1 MDWGGDRG
9 DTEFSVVGGQSGAL
23 CRWIGVVI
31 GVIRN
36 FLSWVGNLGLC
47 EAPPSNQLYKFMC
60 DKLKRQS

>member
-9 DTEFSVVGGQSGAL
+9 DREFSFMGGRFGAL

-36 FLSWVGNLGLC
+36 FLSWEGVLGLC
-47 EAPPSNQLYKFMC
+47 VGGLGW
-60 DKLKRQS
+60 